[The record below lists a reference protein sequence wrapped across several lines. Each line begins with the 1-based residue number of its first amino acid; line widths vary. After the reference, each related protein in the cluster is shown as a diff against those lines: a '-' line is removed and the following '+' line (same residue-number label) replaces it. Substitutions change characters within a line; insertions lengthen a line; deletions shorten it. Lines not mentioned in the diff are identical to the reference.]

1 MTYDQLNKAA
11 NKLGSRLRTHGVK
24 SGDYVVILSTW
35 SMEMIIGII
44 GIIKAGACYVP
55 IDPAEPGERI
65 EFKISDC
72 RPKAIVTFGCDIV
85 SELPILSL
93 EILSEVQ
100 GYPFHF
106 ESVVTPEDL
115 VYMIYTSGTTG
126 NPKGVM
132 IEHRNLVNFCKC
144 CGADYDVQEEDRLLL
159 FASITFDASVGQIM
173 LALLNGATLFIPER
187 EYIND
192 IEYLCQFVEKEK
204 ITLISFPPQF
214 ASQMKKVNCKLMLTA
229 GSEAN
234 HAVVENIVQYVN
246 YINAYGPT
254 ESTICAA
261 YWSCKKGEHI
271 PKRIPIGKPH
281 TNYWIYICEGN
292 NLCDI
297 GVPGELCIGGKGVAR
312 GYHNQKEL
320 TNRVFVDNPY
330 GEGKMYRSGDLA
342 RWLPDGNIEFLGR
355 IDEQVK
361 IRGYRIELN
370 EVEVGIRRTEL
381 VNDCTVLAINNNYG
395 EKCLAAFLVSD
406 QKISIELVRNE
417 LSKILPSY
425 MIPDYFTQID
435 EIPVTINGKV
445 DKSKLLK
452 FEIKSESEYVA
463 PRNELEKK
471 ICDIMT
477 NVLGVK
483 KVGSKDNFFE
493 LGGNSISAIRFVS
506 ALKKEHINIDLGEIV
521 TARNAE
527 EIAAIVTDRN
537 NIYSSVNSVEK
548 KQYGLSP
555 YQSMLSYAR
564 LPFHVISLKL
574 SSRIDVLTLN
584 IIYENLVNSF
594 SLLKYRYKPDSQMLI
609 LGEEIAPILTCAIE
623 GVENRQAVEQEI
635 KNILVKQIQYPFVL
649 IQIKRGGI
657 QYVALSLNLLFCDNT
672 TYLLLLDAFLN
683 MYNDWMAFGR
693 LEAGEARELENKEFF
708 DWLDKNKVSVR
719 RNQRKMEYKYT
730 LNIDQ
735 GIGKYLLRQG
745 KKENEKIE
753 NLLYFIINHAI
764 TEFRGSGITTELL
777 GDSRIS
783 NYGTCPIGQFGVV
796 GDTNDVIIHVIFEE
810 ELYERANQS
819 GIYIEQIYPDE
830 MYGANLFFIDVIIKD
845 GSISY
850 RIYAAEKIS
859 KEEVGQFVY
868 YLYQCTKEYVHSKQ
882 KEINEW
888 TERMIEGEFKKNAK
902 LSKENIQFTYKML
915 FRQKIFT
922 ESSFSGVCVG
932 KQIIIGKFAKQE
944 IMHRI
949 AILIRRQSVL
959 RSYYD
964 PINREILEVENEEGI
979 YIPYYNAS
987 LLSREERQTLFKS
1000 IEKIG
1005 CSLERYEQMMLL
1017 TMHYV
1022 VKISDYMHIVYIFSH
1037 HMVSDMV
1044 SIHIWNQELQMVF
1057 CANHEK
1063 LVKEPVSYGAFV
1075 KKRRCDERIRILYKE
1090 EYTKAFQQK
1099 NNLEI
1104 VAISKNPEIRK
1115 QIEKNAPTYIAKL
1128 LDRIH
1133 SLYNNDYKGDIP
1145 VLYVHH
1151 GREKDNAHVMGL
1163 FINLYQLNYRHGDD
1177 SSMQTLID
1185 TMLQGEM
1192 RYKYPNFIDQ
1202 ENIDFSRIER
1212 YPLVNINV
1220 AEIEYNPD
1228 VLDEIFKDKKEY
1240 SKDICFRGIF
1250 IQMVFF
1256 KNAIRLIIQCD
1267 PKYQMQIRSIC
1278 KKEFDEQVTFE
1289 ERR

>member
-506 ALKKEHINIDLGEIV
+506 ALKKEHININLGEIV

-548 KQYGLSP
+548 S
-555 YQSMLSYAR
+555 
-564 LPFHVISLKL
+564 
-574 SSRIDVLTLN
+574 
-584 IIYENLVNSF
+584 
-594 SLLKYRYKPDSQMLI
+594 
-609 LGEEIAPILTCAIE
+609 
-623 GVENRQAVEQEI
+623 
-635 KNILVKQIQYPFVL
+635 
-649 IQIKRGGI
+649 
-657 QYVALSLNLLFCDNT
+657 
-672 TYLLLLDAFLN
+672 N
-683 MYNDWMAFGR
+683 M
-693 LEAGEARELENKEFF
+693 
-708 DWLDKNKVSVR
+708 
-719 RNQRKMEYKYT
+719 
-730 LNIDQ
+730 
-735 GIGKYLLRQG
+735 
-745 KKENEKIE
+745 
-753 NLLYFIINHAI
+753 
-764 TEFRGSGITTELL
+764 
-777 GDSRIS
+777 
-783 NYGTCPIGQFGVV
+783 
-796 GDTNDVIIHVIFEE
+796 
-810 ELYERANQS
+810 
-819 GIYIEQIYPDE
+819 
-830 MYGANLFFIDVIIKD
+830 
-845 GSISY
+845 
-850 RIYAAEKIS
+850 
-859 KEEVGQFVY
+859 
-868 YLYQCTKEYVHSKQ
+868 
-882 KEINEW
+882 
-888 TERMIEGEFKKNAK
+888 
-902 LSKENIQFTYKML
+902 
-915 FRQKIFT
+915 
-922 ESSFSGVCVG
+922 
-932 KQIIIGKFAKQE
+932 
-944 IMHRI
+944 
-949 AILIRRQSVL
+949 
-959 RSYYD
+959 
-964 PINREILEVENEEGI
+964 
-979 YIPYYNAS
+979 
-987 LLSREERQTLFKS
+987 
-1000 IEKIG
+1000 
-1005 CSLERYEQMMLL
+1005 
-1017 TMHYV
+1017 
-1022 VKISDYMHIVYIFSH
+1022 DY
-1037 HMVSDMV
+1037 
-1044 SIHIWNQELQMVF
+1044 
-1057 CANHEK
+1057 
-1063 LVKEPVSYGAFV
+1063 
-1075 KKRRCDERIRILYKE
+1075 
-1090 EYTKAFQQK
+1090 
-1099 NNLEI
+1099 
-1104 VAISKNPEIRK
+1104 
-1115 QIEKNAPTYIAKL
+1115 
-1128 LDRIH
+1128 
-1133 SLYNNDYKGDIP
+1133 
-1145 VLYVHH
+1145 
-1151 GREKDNAHVMGL
+1151 
-1163 FINLYQLNYRHGDD
+1163 
-1177 SSMQTLID
+1177 
-1185 TMLQGEM
+1185 
-1192 RYKYPNFIDQ
+1192 
-1202 ENIDFSRIER
+1202 
-1212 YPLVNINV
+1212 
-1220 AEIEYNPD
+1220 
-1228 VLDEIFKDKKEY
+1228 
-1240 SKDICFRGIF
+1240 
-1250 IQMVFF
+1250 
-1256 KNAIRLIIQCD
+1256 RLIKVCY
-1267 PKYQMQIRSIC
+1267 PMPGYLFM
-1278 KKEFDEQVTFE
+1278 
-1289 ERR
+1289 